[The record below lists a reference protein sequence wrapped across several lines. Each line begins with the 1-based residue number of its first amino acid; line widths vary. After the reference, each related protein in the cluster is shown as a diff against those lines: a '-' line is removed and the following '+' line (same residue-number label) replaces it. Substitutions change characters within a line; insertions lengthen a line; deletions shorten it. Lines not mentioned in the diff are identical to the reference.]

1 MYVMPKTCVRTVQ
14 KTQAIVRPSLFWNVG
29 ISGQP
34 VGSIF
39 KGYEVQ
45 GWTL

>member
-1 MYVMPKTCVRTVQ
+1 MYIMPKTCVRTSQ
-14 KTQAIVRPSLFWNVG
+14 KIQAIVWSSLFWNVG

-34 VGSIF
+34 FGSIF